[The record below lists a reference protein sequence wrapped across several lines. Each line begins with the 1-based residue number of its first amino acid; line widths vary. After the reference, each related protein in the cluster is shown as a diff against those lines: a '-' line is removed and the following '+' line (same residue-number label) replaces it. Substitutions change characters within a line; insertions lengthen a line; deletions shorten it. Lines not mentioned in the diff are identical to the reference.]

1 MRAVV
6 CREYGTPEDLVL
18 DELPN
23 PTPGP
28 GQVVV
33 KVRAAAVNYPDVLL
47 IAGKYQIKVPP
58 PFSPGSEMAGDV
70 LAVGDG
76 VDYRPGDRVSATTF
90 VGAFAEQAVVDARG
104 LTPIPDGVDYAD
116 AAAFGVTNRTAYY
129 TLRTVAPVKPG
140 DWVVVLGAGGG
151 VGLAAVDIAVL
162 MGARVI
168 AAASG
173 AEKLE
178 VCRQRG
184 AEAVIDYDREDLRT
198 RLKEITGPDGA
209 QVVVDPVGGRY
220 SEPALRGL
228 GRGGRFVTLGYA
240 AGDIPAIPLNLVLL
254 KGITVQGMEIR
265 TFMVDHPDEIARDD
279 AELRQLFAEGDCDR
293 TSGRVSR
300 WSRPPPRCA
309 TSLTARRSARSSSIS
324 SAEQAASRATQGSP
338 TRRWSG
344 HLCVCSRRKSGRD
357 DVEAGV
363 RSVQDTQQ
371 RRQSLG
377 VAGGLQPGRCEI
389 ACGGGQQAHLVGQG
403 HGDGGGRGIC
413 RDTCGRPARRCAT

>member
-6 CREYGTPEDLVL
+6 CRAYGTPEDLVI
-18 DELPN
+18 DELPD

-33 KVRAAAVNYPDVLL
+33 QVRAAAVNYPDVLL

-58 PFSPGSEMAGDV
+58 PFTPGSEMAGEV

-76 VDYRPGDRVSATTF
+76 VDLRPGDRVSGTTF
-90 VGAFAEQAVVDARG
+90 LGAFAEQSVVEAKG
-104 LTPIPDGVDYAD
+104 LTRLPEGVDYAD

-129 TLRTVAPVKPG
+129 TLRTVAPVTPG

-173 AEKLE
+173 PEKLE

-184 AEAVIDYDREDLRT
+184 AEALIDYDREDLKS
-198 RLKEITGPDGA
+198 RLKEITGAGGA
-209 QVVVDPVGGRY
+209 QVVLDPVGGKY

-240 AGDIPAIPLNLVLL
+240 AGQIPAIPLNLVML
-254 KGITVQGMEIR
+254 KGITVMGMEVR
-265 TFMVDHPDEIARDD
+265 TFATDYPDQIERDD
-279 AELRQLFAEGDCDR
+279 AELAALFAQGKLRPYIGARFPFEQTAAALRYVADR
-293 TSGRVSR
+293 KAVGKV
-300 WSRPPPRCA
+300 
-309 TSLTARRSARSSSIS
+309 
-324 SAEQAASRATQGSP
+324 
-338 TRRWSG
+338 
-344 HLCVCSRRKSGRD
+344 VV
-357 DVEAGV
+357 DVG
-363 RSVQDTQQ
+363 
-371 RRQSLG
+371 
-377 VAGGLQPGRCEI
+377 
-389 ACGGGQQAHLVGQG
+389 
-403 HGDGGGRGIC
+403 
-413 RDTCGRPARRCAT
+413 